1 MKGFLHSLSTRL
13 KIIFCKIEEDEVVS
27 SETEDDIFEPA
38 TTGSLIITPKTLYF
52 TKVVD
57 ILNKELFEIEM
68 IRFIRI
74 ENNKKEEL
82 RKNAFSEEDTSL
94 LADDVEWIKSTIKSK
109 RFGYYIHAE
118 KELKNESRFVV
129 NLIYEVKPQLKELN
143 YHISKI
149 WLTHQDTEL
158 LRIKNYFDALR
169 AETMTIFASRNLVE
183 CFDESDSYSTKSG
196 SGTMS
201 VKNKNK
207 FPKV

>member
-1 MKGFLHSLSTRL
+1 MKRLLHSLSSYL
-13 KIIFCKIEEDEVVS
+13 KSFLCKTEEDEIVH
-27 SETEDDIFEPA
+27 SEIEDDLFEPA
-38 TTGSLIITPKTLYF
+38 TTGSLIITPQTLYF
-52 TKVVD
+52 SKVVD
-57 ILNKELFEIEM
+57 IFNKELFEIEM

-82 RKNAFSEEDTSL
+82 RKNTFSEEDASL

-118 KELKNESRFVV
+118 KEFKDEARFAV

-158 LRIKNYFDALR
+158 LRIKNHFDGLR
-169 AETMTIFASRNLVE
+169 AETMKNFASRNLVE
-183 CFDESDSYSTKSG
+183 CFEDTGKTTSKSG
-196 SGTMS
+196 SGSMS
-201 VKNKNK
+201 AKNKTK
-207 FPKV
+207 PPKV